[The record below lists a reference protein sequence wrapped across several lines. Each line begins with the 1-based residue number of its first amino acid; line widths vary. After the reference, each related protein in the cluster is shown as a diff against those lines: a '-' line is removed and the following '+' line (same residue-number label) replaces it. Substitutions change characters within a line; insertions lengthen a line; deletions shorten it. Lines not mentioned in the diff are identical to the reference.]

1 MHVIPAPHT
10 GIDSEGGSFT
20 WTFLNRLV
28 KPFSRVIR
36 EYGMMPD
43 CSLDVILIT
52 GANLSILFRS
62 HNGQLDHF
70 FNWDHLPPT
79 ALRLTR

>member
-1 MHVIPAPHT
+1 MDLSLLA
-10 GIDSEGGSFT
+10 SEPLFEG
-20 WTFLNRLV
+20 
-28 KPFSRVIR
+28 IR

-43 CSLDVILIT
+43 CSLDVIPIT

-70 FNWDHLPPT
+70 FNWNHLPPT
-79 ALRLTR
+79 ALRLSR